1 MKLKVKNII
10 IITKKHD
17 YALVGMTR
25 QVTEWLLNHSAE
37 KKEPYTV
44 YLPYLPFLR
53 FSVLNRSDRRSG
65 HFVH

>member
-17 YALVGMTR
+17 NALVGMTR

-44 YLPYLPFLR
+44 YLPTFPSFD
-53 FSVLNRSDRRSG
+53 FPS
-65 HFVH
+65 